1 MDDNQREQQK
11 QLLRE
16 VVKEFIDNIDRA
28 LGKFMRRALGT
39 VVILGVLYVL
49 AKFGMIDKLIGY

>member
-1 MDDNQREQQK
+1 MDENQREQQK

-16 VVKEFIDNIDRA
+16 VVQELLDNVDRA

-39 VVILGVLYVL
+39 VAIIGVIYVL
-49 AKFGMIDKLIGY
+49 AKFGMIDKLIGL